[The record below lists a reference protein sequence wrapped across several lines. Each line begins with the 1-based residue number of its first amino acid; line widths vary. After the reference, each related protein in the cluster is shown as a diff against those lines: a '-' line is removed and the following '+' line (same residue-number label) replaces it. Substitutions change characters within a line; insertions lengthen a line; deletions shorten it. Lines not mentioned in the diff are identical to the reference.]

1 MGGYR
6 MKKIKIL
13 KATENTR
20 VKMLNKFGSSKNNIK
35 IAEKCLQLCEDWAI
49 IKSGS
54 MDEIDIKSAK
64 KSCKK
69 YVKENLAKDE
79 AVGSLF
85 FSIVMG
91 IIVKL
96 IVDWI
101 VNNFIYN
108 LKK

>member
-1 MGGYR
+1 MIGYKV
-6 MKKIKIL
+6 KKIKIL
-13 KATENTR
+13 KATEITR
-20 VKMLNKFGSSKNNIK
+20 INIRSKFGSSENNVK
-35 IAEKCLQLCEDWAI
+35 IAEKCLQFCEDWAI
-49 IKSGS
+49 IKIGS
-54 MDEIDIKSAK
+54 VDEMDIRSAK

-85 FSIVMG
+85 FSIIMG

-96 IVDWI
+96 IVEWI